1 MLTAAYE
8 TPEPYSNCAR
18 VEPRTNMFVMAALV
32 TGTSRE
38 TVKVRNMSPGGALIE
53 GQVLPHPDTQC
64 LLHRGDI
71 SLEAVVV
78 WIKPGKAGIKFR
90 HRADVGLWLPS
101 GRRTQSEVDVAVQTA
116 KAELVAAPVAKVTA
130 PLFSAELSREDV
142 AHTAAAMEALADDLA
157 EDPAVVARFM
167 TKLQTLDIAAQ
178 TLRKLADQLP

>member
-1 MLTAAYE
+1 MLSAAYE
-8 TPEPYSNCAR
+8 PQKDFIGCAR
-18 VEPRTNMFVMAALV
+18 TEPRTNMFVMAALV
-32 TGTSRE
+32 TGNSRE
-38 TVKVRNMSPGGALIE
+38 TVKVRNMSPGGAL
-53 GQVLPHPDTQC
+53 VLPQPDTQC

-116 KAELVAAPVAKVTA
+116 KAELVAAPVAKVAA

-178 TLRKLADQLP
+178 TLRKLAEQLP